1 MKHLPLTTIEAVLLV
16 GCGPSPNELPIQAA
30 LDGNIEAVKQ
40 HLAACIAVNATG
52 KHGVLPLRQ
61 APSGE

>member
-1 MKHLPLTTIEAVLLV
+1 MKHLPLTTIAAVLLV